1 MAWHARGQ
9 GFKSPQ
15 LHPRSAAQSD
25 PDRPP
30 IARLG
35 QQIGSNLF
43 CKAHPVV
50 PRGSNPAG
58 RHRCRRP
65 VDPGTTEPPAARSCV
80 MRTGIDGHGKVDHR
94 LATVASS

>member
-1 MAWHARGQ
+1 MACKGS

-15 LHPRSAAQSD
+15 LHPRSAGLSAVG
-25 PDRPP
+25 RPR

-43 CKAHPVV
+43 CKANPVV
-50 PRGSNPAG
+50 PRGSDPAG

-65 VDPGTTEPPAARSCV
+65 VDPGPTAPPAARSCAT
-80 MRTGIDGHGKVDHR
+80 RIGIDGHGKVDHR